1 MRVLSRSV
9 LVIGSAIALAGAVVI
24 AGGGDDP
31 ATVETEVPTGAPAQA
46 GGDVG
51 LPDGGVIRLRIE
63 GTGGSAGDNWFR
75 FDEPDGSG
83 GYTAGTPAP
92 ITERRCQASTSGV
105 MAVASTPAP
114 SQGRVGL
121 VDTGLGVVVKGEGQ
135 GTPCGRVDGTGQAL
149 TLTPDVGASAV
160 FDFAELDVEAKGG
173 ATLRAELRL
182 GGALQATETIATGG
196 PDSGPDSADGDNFRW
211 RVPSVDGP
219 TVYFD
224 EIVLRVDPSTPTAAF
239 SLEGGGDGTA
249 PEPGGLGD
257 QLATTDTLFH
267 LVDADGVLDCGDAVS
282 AGGGDVPQADLV
294 RLENLLGDP
303 DDCVAIP
310 YALRPGLEGETQTV
324 LLAKVLGGQEELEPA
339 FTLDITWLPEPAAY
353 PIARTTSI
361 DDGSG
366 PVPLVWCDGTVSAPE
381 LPAGV
386 NWCLTG
392 QSAEPAG
399 VGLIQVSESLYGA
412 GDPRFRR

>member
-1 MRVLSRSV
+1 MRVVSRSL

-24 AGGGDDP
+24 AGGDDEP
-31 ATVETEVPTGAPAQA
+31 ATVETEVPAAAPAQVV
-46 GGDVG
+46 GEPG
-51 LPDGGVIRLRIE
+51 LPDGGVIRLRID
-63 GTGGSAGDNWFR
+63 GTGGSGGDNWFR

-92 ITERRCQASTSGV
+92 ITERRCKATTSGV
-105 MAVASTPAP
+105 MAVAPTPAP
-114 SQGRVGL
+114 PQGRVGL

-135 GTPCGRVDGTGQAL
+135 GTPCGRVDGTDQAL
-149 TLTPDVGASAV
+149 TLTPDVGAGAV
-160 FDFAELDVEAKGG
+160 FDFAELDIEAKGG
-173 ATLRAELRL
+173 ATVRAELRL
-182 GGALQATETIATGG
+182 GGALQATETIATAG

-224 EIVLRVDPSTPTAAF
+224 ELVLKVDPSTPTAAF
-239 SLEGGGDGTA
+239 SLEGGGDGTT

-267 LVDADGVLDCGDAVS
+267 LVDGDGVLDCGDSVS
-282 AGGGDVPQADLV
+282 AGGGDVPLADLV

-303 DDCVAIP
+303 EACVAIP
-310 YALRPGLEGETQTV
+310 YALRSGLDGEAQTV
-324 LLAKVLGGQEELEPA
+324 LLAKVLGDQAELEPA

-353 PIARTTSI
+353 PIERTTSI

-366 PVPLVWCDGTVSAPE
+366 PVPLVWCDGTASAPE

-386 NWCLTG
+386 DWCLSG
-392 QSAEPAG
+392 QSAESAG
-399 VGLIQVSESLYGA
+399 TGLIQVSESLYGA